1 MGIRN
6 KEKKICLVANTS
18 WYLYNFR
25 LGLLNDLKEKN
36 YDLTLVSPEDKYTEL
51 LKKKGFK
58 FENWILNQDSINPI
72 NEIRSIFFLSFIIK
86 KIKPDAVCNFTIK
99 ACLYGTIAAKF
110 ANTKRILNSI
120 TGLGHLFLGE
130 KKRNK
135 LLKFFI
141 YPIYYLILNLKN
153 SYVIFQNISDRES
166 LLKKGIIKD
175 YRSCLI
181 EGSGIDSNF
190 FKSKKKI
197 SNVYS
202 NPVKLLF
209 PSRLLYEKGI
219 KELIIA
225 CNKLWA
231 LGFKFQLLLAGSID
245 SKSRSKIKYKDLKA
259 LKGNNNIKFLG
270 HIDDMRELYEEVD
283 IVVLPSWREGLSRA
297 LIEAASMEKPIITTD
312 VPGCKDIIEHG
323 KSGILIQEKDPRA
336 IYFAII
342 LLLENPELA
351 SRIGKAARQRVISK
365 FQAEI
370 INKKF
375 IDKIHD
381 I

>member
-1 MGIRN
+1 M
-6 KEKKICLVANTS
+6 
-18 WYLYNFR
+18 
-25 LGLLNDLKEKN
+25 
-36 YDLTLVSPEDKYTEL
+36 
-51 LKKKGFK
+51 
-58 FENWILNQDSINPI
+58 
-72 NEIRSIFFLSFIIK
+72 
-86 KIKPDAVCNFTIK
+86 
-99 ACLYGTIAAKF
+99 
-110 ANTKRILNSI
+110 
-120 TGLGHLFLGE
+120 
-130 KKRNK
+130 
-135 LLKFFI
+135 
-141 YPIYYLILNLKN
+141 
-153 SYVIFQNISDRES
+153 
-166 LLKKGIIKD
+166 
-175 YRSCLI
+175 
-181 EGSGIDSNF
+181 
-190 FKSKKKI
+190 
-197 SNVYS
+197 
-202 NPVKLLF
+202 
-209 PSRLLYEKGI
+209 
-219 KELIIA
+219 
-225 CNKLWA
+225 WA

-270 HIDDMRELYEEVD
+270 HIDDMRELYEKVD